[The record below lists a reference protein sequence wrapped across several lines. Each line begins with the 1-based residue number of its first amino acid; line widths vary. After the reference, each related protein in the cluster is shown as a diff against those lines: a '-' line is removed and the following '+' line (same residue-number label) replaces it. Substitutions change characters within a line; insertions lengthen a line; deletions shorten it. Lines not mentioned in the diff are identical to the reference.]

1 MAIKPIDAPTGIDIV
16 RAATATA
23 ANSRNSQRPPA
34 RSPEAS
40 SAASPPQTQ
49 QQAQQLQAAQQQL
62 PASAAQRPGAQAPPA
77 QLSPNMRIHVDQDT
91 GKTVVAIVNP
101 EDGAIL
107 RQMPSQ
113 EALQVAKAIGRY
125 QGMFVDL
132 KV

>member
-1 MAIKPIDAPTGIDIV
+1 MAIKPIDASTGIDIV
-16 RAATATA
+16 RAASASG

-40 SAASPPQTQ
+40 PAQQQTQ
-49 QQAQQLQAAQQQL
+49 QAAQQVAQQL
-62 PASAAQRPGAQAPPA
+62 TTAAVQATEQRPEVQVPV
-77 QLSPNMRIHVDQDT
+77 SPNMRIHVDQDT

-101 EDGAIL
+101 DDGAVL
-107 RQMPSQ
+107 RQVPSE

>member
-1 MAIKPIDAPTGIDIV
+1 
-16 RAATATA
+16 
-23 ANSRNSQRPPA
+23 
-34 RSPEAS
+34 
-40 SAASPPQTQ
+40 
-49 QQAQQLQAAQQQL
+49 
-62 PASAAQRPGAQAPPA
+62 
-77 QLSPNMRIHVDQDT
+77 MRIHVDQDT